1 MSGQQHACV
10 GILLTAVCAISSV
23 GSSAQPHCCCC
34 QQRAPLQDGCA
45 EVLLLPPRCR
55 LAVEKR
61 VGTMLELLQ
70 DEARPRQKPKMEV
83 LLVKSPE
90 VGRAAGARNSS
101 SCHQP
106 VLSLPCSLPQV
117 LRMRPVTQLLQT
129 APALSSAV

>member
-70 DEARPRQKPKMEV
+70 DDDERIVEEVRLSATEEQNARHALEV
-83 LLVKSPE
+83 LLGSHDGDGKRRERHTRETLKETLVHLAKE
-90 VGRAAGARNSS
+90 RY
-101 SCHQP
+101 
-106 VLSLPCSLPQV
+106 
-117 LRMRPVTQLLQT
+117 
-129 APALSSAV
+129 